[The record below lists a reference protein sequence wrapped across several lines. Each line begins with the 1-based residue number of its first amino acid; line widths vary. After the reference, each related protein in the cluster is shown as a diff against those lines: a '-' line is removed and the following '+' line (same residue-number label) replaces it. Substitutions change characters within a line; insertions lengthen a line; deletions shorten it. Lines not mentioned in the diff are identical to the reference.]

1 MRRWTCVVKLKICEL
16 KLKLKICELWWVD
29 GLIRCSDTS
38 IWKDL
43 LNICFR
49 TFYYALIMSDLCIKV
64 TIGFPNHSYQH
75 FAHSILPLS
84 L

>member
-43 LNICFR
+43 LNICFELWSHKISAR
-49 TFYYALIMSDLCIKV
+49 HLHVLLCFNYV
-64 TIGFPNHSYQH
+64 
-75 FAHSILPLS
+75 
-84 L
+84 